1 LESQVGLKLTVIIPT
16 LNSAAVIRETLASLA
31 GVCEIIVVDG
41 GSDDQTKEIASRHG
55 ARIVDAARG
64 RGCQLAAGAAAAT
77 NEWLMFLHADTRME
91 PGWRSVVEAF
101 AADPANRT
109 RAASFRFKL
118 EDGCK
123 QARRLERM
131 VEWRCRVLALPYGDQ
146 GLLIHRDFYVAI
158 GGYPAWPLM
167 EDVELVRR
175 IGSRRLV
182 MLPASAV
189 TSAERWRND
198 GWLPRSLRNVFCLA
212 LFYAGVP
219 PRMIARLYG

>member
-1 LESQVGLKLTVIIPT
+1 VESQVELKLSVVIPA
-16 LNSAAVIRETLASLA
+16 LNAAAVLTETLTSLA
-31 GVCEIIVVDG
+31 GVCEVVVVDG
-41 GSDDQTKEIASRHG
+41 GSGDQTKEIATRHG
-55 ARIVDAARG
+55 ARIVDAPRG
-64 RGCQLAAGAAAAT
+64 RGCQLAAGAAAAN

-91 PGWRSVVEAF
+91 SGWKSVVEAF
-101 AADPANRT
+101 AADPENRT

-118 EDGCK
+118 DDDCK

-146 GLLIHRDFYVAI
+146 GLLIHRDLYTAI

-182 MLPASAV
+182 MLPAGAV

-212 LFYAGVP
+212 LFYTGIP
-219 PRMIARLYG
+219 PRIIARLYG

>member
-1 LESQVGLKLTVIIPT
+1 MEKQVALNLSVVIPA

-31 GVCEIIVVDG
+31 GVCEIVVVDG
-41 GSDDQTKEIASRHG
+41 GSGDQTKEIATRHG
-55 ARIVDAARG
+55 ARIVDTQRG
-64 RGCQLAAGAAAAT
+64 RGCQLAAGAAAAN
-77 NEWLMFLHADTRME
+77 NEWFMFLHADTRME
-91 PGWRSVVEAF
+91 PGWQSVVEAF

-118 EDGCK
+118 DDDSK

-131 VEWRCRVLALPYGDQ
+131 VEWRCRVLALPHGDQ
-146 GLLIHRDFYVAI
+146 GLLIHRDFYAAI

-219 PRMIARLYG
+219 PRTIARLYG